1 MAYSDLKEFV
11 DILEQNGEL
20 HRIGVEVDANFEISE
35 INDRLIK
42 AGGRAL
48 LFENVKG
55 SEFPILLNAMG
66 SKRRIELALGVADV
80 DDIGERILSLFEM
93 MTTPKRG
100 FMEKVKMLPQ
110 LKEITKWAP
119 SRVKGK
125 GACQENIMAEVDLNK
140 LPILKTWP
148 HDGGKF
154 ITFPVVHTISEEKQ
168 LHNMGM
174 YRMQVLDKQ
183 STGMHWHLHKDG
195 ANHYK
200 EYKAVGKIMPV
211 TVTLGG
217 DPSYTYA
224 ATAPLPSEVD
234 EYMLAGFLRQ
244 KSVRLVKCLT
254 NDIYIPEDVDFVL
267 EGYVDPSEDLILEG
281 PFGDHTGYYSL
292 ADMYPKFHITS
303 ISYKNNPIFPATV
316 VGIPPQEDVFI
327 GLATERMFLAPIK
340 MTMVP
345 EIADMH
351 MPMEG
356 VFHNIVLNSIKKSY
370 PGQSMKVMNA
380 LWGAGQMMFNK
391 YLAVFDENIELTNY
405 TDVLFD
411 FIKNTHPID
420 DVLFSRGPMDVL
432 DHASEKFA
440 EGGKMGFDATK
451 KAVLDNPKPTAT
463 VDRILEID
471 NILSVNSDL
480 LIEDLGVLIIR
491 LKKSKNVARNVAQQ
505 IYNDKLIENIKFIAF
520 VEEVSIISDYGDI
533 VWRLAN
539 NSDPSRDCFYV
550 YDNNGKAQPTLFID
564 GLRKDKE
571 CDDFDRQWPNIVTMD
586 ESTIALVDKRWVE
599 YGLGE
604 LIESPSIKYR
614 KQLYGGGAVAE

>member
-11 DILEQNGEL
+11 DILEQKGEL
-20 HRIGVEVDANFEISE
+20 HRIGVEVDSEFEISE

-42 AGGRAL
+42 NGGKAV

-55 SEFPILLNAMG
+55 SEFPVLVNAMG

-80 DDIGERILSLFEM
+80 DDIGARILSLFEM

-125 GACQENIMAEVDLNK
+125 GACQENIMAEVDLDK

-154 ITFPVVHTISEEKQ
+154 ITFPVVHSISEEKQ

-183 STGMHWHLHKDG
+183 STGMHWHMHKDG
-195 ANHYK
+195 ANHYN
-200 EYKAVGKIMPV
+200 EYKTAGKRMPV

-292 ADMYPKFHITS
+292 ADMYPKFHITH
-303 ISYKNNPIFPATV
+303 ITYKNNPIFPATV

-356 VFHNIVLNSIKKSY
+356 VFHNIVLNSINKSY
-370 PGQSMKVMNA
+370 PGQSMKVMSA

-405 TDVLFD
+405 TDVLFE
-411 FIKNTHPID
+411 FVKNTHPID

-451 KAVLDNPKPTAT
+451 KAVLNNPKPTAA
-463 VDRILEID
+463 VDKILEID
-471 NILSVNSDL
+471 NVLSVNSDL
-480 LIEDLGVLIIR
+480 LIEDLGLLIIR
-491 LKKSKNVARNVAQQ
+491 LKKSKNVARSVAQQ
-505 IYNDKLIENIKFIAF
+505 IYNDKLIENIKFIVF

-539 NSDPSRDCFYV
+539 NSDPSRDCFYT

-586 ESTIALVDKRWVE
+586 EATIALVDKRWAE

-604 LIESPSIKYR
+604 LIKSPSIKYR